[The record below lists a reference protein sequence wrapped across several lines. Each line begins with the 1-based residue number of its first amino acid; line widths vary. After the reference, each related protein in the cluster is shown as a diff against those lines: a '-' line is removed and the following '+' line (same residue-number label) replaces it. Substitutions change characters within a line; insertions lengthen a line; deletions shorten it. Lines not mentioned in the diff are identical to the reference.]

1 MTLGFFYYLGTTKAY
16 HIIVMGPSP
25 GSARARPGPVYF
37 FRDRARKF
45 EKGPGSTQAR
55 DRFFEKGLEIW
66 DFYVVKNGGSS
77 RLEIELL

>member
-1 MTLGFFYYLGTTKAY
+1 MFLLSTEV
-16 HIIVMGPSP
+16 VMGLSP
-25 GSARARPGPVYF
+25 GLARDRPRPIHF
-37 FRDRARKF
+37 FRDWARKF

-66 DFYVVKNGGSS
+66 DFYVLKNGGSS